1 MNLFKPKKQTIPTP
15 KSLTLTENDIVRI
28 WEHMK
33 SKTSQPAFKLTV
45 NPERTPTVFD
55 TKIGGIPYWDN
66 TLEIPKSGN
75 GEKLSLLAQL
85 NMNDFQDNDILPQKG
100 ILQFFI
106 TANDSYGVDF
116 DDLTNQS
123 FFKVIYHE
131 NIDTSFTAET
141 VRDKFITANDVNTE
155 CYDLPFRGEYALDVE
170 KITAFMGESDYRFMS
185 LMKNTLIELGFA
197 SREETETFSDE
208 VGDDKPN
215 RTLWEILK
223 QMPKERIFF
232 GNRVLGYPYF
242 TQWDIR
248 SYEQYRDYDILLLQL
263 DSDIDNQ
270 KIMWG
275 DAGTANFF
283 ILSEDLK
290 NKNFGNVVYTWD
302 CC

>member
-185 LMKNTLIELGFA
+185 LMKNTLVELGLQA
-197 SREETETFSDE
+197 VKKRKLSVTKSAMINQTALCGKSLNKCPRREFFPETEFS
-208 VGDDKPN
+208 VI
-215 RTLWEILK
+215 RTLHNGIFAAMNNTVTMIFYFCSLIRIL
-223 QMPKERIFF
+223 I
-232 GNRVLGYPYF
+232 
-242 TQWDIR
+242 IR
-248 SYEQYRDYDILLLQL
+248 
-263 DSDIDNQ
+263 
-270 KIMWG
+270 K
-275 DAGTANFF
+275 
-283 ILSEDLK
+283 
-290 NKNFGNVVYTWD
+290 
-302 CC
+302 